1 MTDDRAPFS
10 LTVER
15 YVSSSV
21 PDAVFRALTEPE
33 SIKRWF
39 APGQAVVVLLAEAD
53 ARVGGR
59 WRVVMQDPT
68 GIMHR
73 VGGTYDEVVSGQR
86 LVFTWAWE
94 ADPDRRSAVT
104 IQLADRDGGTDVVV
118 VHGGFGEA
126 ADRDRHRS
134 GWAGTLERLAAHVTG
149 AAMPFC

>member
-1 MTDDRAPFS
+1 MTEDRAPFS

-15 YVSSSV
+15 HLAAA
-21 PDAVFRALTEPE
+21 PEAVFRALTEAE
-33 SIKRWF
+33 AIKRWF
-39 APGQAVVVLLAEAD
+39 APAQAVVVPLAEVD

-73 VGGTYDEVVSGQR
+73 VGGTYDAVVPAER

-94 ADPDRRSAVT
+94 ADPDRRSTVT
-104 IQLADRDGGTDVVV
+104 IQLASRDGGTDVVV

-126 ADRDRHRS
+126 ADRDRHQS
-134 GWAGTLERLAAHVTG
+134 GWVGTLERLAAHVIG